1 MTKLK
6 IIVDKTEDWQAFYP
20 AEQLM
25 SAHEYL
31 TQGSR
36 KERTQVQIINLCRH
50 YRYLSNGY
58 YTSLLAEARG
68 HKVIPSIQTINDL
81 GRKSIYSLSMK
92 DVNLS
97 LNKLVAKSAQLRE
110 QLEADRRLKVTL
122 CFGQTLFAP
131 LQELARQ
138 IFEQFPCPILHL
150 TFRQGEASWEIETV
164 KPGSLKQ
171 LNSAEEDLFAA
182 AIDAFSRKLWRKP
195 SARRKYRYDLA
206 ILVDRE
212 EKLPPSDPLAI
223 KRFIRAG
230 RQLGIDVSLIGKR
243 DFGHLAEYDGLFIRE
258 TTSISNHTYR
268 FAKKAEREGL
278 VVFDDPASILRC
290 CNKVYLSDLLAANGV
305 AMPETHLIYKDHR
318 RELKQLAQSLSY
330 PRVLKIPDGAFSQG
344 VVKVNSPE
352 ELIHQADVYFKQSA
366 IVLVQAFMYT
376 EYDWRI
382 GILNN
387 KPLYACKYMM
397 TRGHWQIYNYSSGD
411 TESGDFET
419 LPIHEVPAKVVKTAL
434 KATRLI
440 GDGLYGVDLKQN
452 GDQVVVIEVNDNP
465 SIDAGVEDLYL
476 KESLYRMIMEEFL
489 RRMEGRRLGIGY

>member
-1 MTKLK
+1 MTKLM
-6 IIVDKTEDWQAFYP
+6 IIVDRKEDWQAFYP
-20 AEQLM
+20 AEQLL

-31 TQGSR
+31 AQGSR
-36 KERTQVQIINLCRH
+36 KSRTPVQIINLCRH
-50 YRYLSNGY
+50 YRYLSYGY

-81 GRKSIYSLSMK
+81 GRKSIYGLSMK
-92 DVNLS
+92 DLNLT
-97 LNKLVAKSAQLRE
+97 LGKLVSKHSSLRE
-110 QLEADRRLKVTL
+110 QLEADQRLKVTI

-131 LQELARQ
+131 LQDLARQ
-138 IFEQFPCPILHL
+138 LFEQFPCPILHL
-150 TFRQGEASWEIETV
+150 TFRKGDAWEIETV
-164 KPGSLKQ
+164 KAGGLNQ
-171 LNSAEEDLFAA
+171 LQEAEEDLFAS

-195 SARRKYRYDLA
+195 VARKKYRYDLA

-212 EKLPPSDPLAI
+212 EQQPPSDALAI

-230 RQLGIDVSLIGKR
+230 RQLGIDVSLIGKK

-278 VVFDDPASILRC
+278 VVFDDPTSIMRC
-290 CNKVYLSDLLAANGV
+290 CNKVFLSDLLATNGV
-305 AMPETHLIYKDHR
+305 EMPETHLLYKDDR
-318 RELKQLAQSLSY
+318 KELKALAQSLSY
-330 PRVLKIPDGAFSQG
+330 PRVMKIPDGAFSKG
-344 VVKVNSPE
+344 VVKVNSAE
-352 ELIHQADVYFKQSA
+352 ELISQAETYFKQSA
-366 IVLVQAFMYT
+366 IVLVQEFMYT

-434 KATRLI
+434 KATKMI
-440 GDGLYGVDLKQN
+440 GDGLYGVDLKQS
-452 GDQVVVIEVNDNP
+452 GDRVVVIEVNDNP
-465 SIDAGVEDLYL
+465 SIDSGVEDLYL
-476 KESLYRMIMEEFL
+476 KDSLYRMIMEEFL
-489 RRMEGRRLGIGY
+489 RRMERRRLGIGH